1 MTILELKNKLESTGY
16 PVAYSHFNEYIEA
29 PFITYREVGSDNF
42 NADNNTYHDVKDF
55 DIEVY
60 TTIKDLMVE
69 LAVES
74 ILKDNEIPYEVYE
87 TYIDSEKLF
96 QKVYEVRL
104 L

>member
-1 MTILELKNKLESTGY
+1 MTITELKTLLEATGY
-16 PVAYSHFNEYIEA
+16 PVAYSHFNEAVQA

-74 ILKDNEIPYEVYE
+74 ILKDNEILYEVYE
-87 TYIDSEKLF
+87 TYIDSEKLV